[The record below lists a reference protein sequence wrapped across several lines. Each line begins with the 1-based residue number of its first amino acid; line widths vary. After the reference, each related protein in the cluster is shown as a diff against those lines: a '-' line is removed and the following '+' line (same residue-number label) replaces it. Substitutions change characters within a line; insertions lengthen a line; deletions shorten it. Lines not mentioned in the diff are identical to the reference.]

1 MEYTSRAEDFK
12 NEINKL
18 FAYDLYGSYVNCL
31 QCGHHLS
38 EAEEESLCYQ
48 TPSAGNVDWRMAVE
62 LEVIDD
68 VLEHGDFYI
77 ALRGMTLFHNEG
89 DGTFTNVTYLLGD
102 TSGAKVAG
110 DVGVVYG
117 AGFQPAWVDYDN
129 DGDSDLYVVNDIG
142 RQIQPNVLWR
152 NDGVGPD
159 GRYLY

>member
-1 MEYTSRAEDFK
+1 MAPSTMED
-12 NEINKL
+12 
-18 FAYDLYGSYVNCL
+18 YDAKRRFTGCAWGDYDRDGYVDL
-31 QCGHHLS
+31 IVVSHMG
-38 EAEEESLCYQ
+38 
-48 TPSAGNVDWRMAVE
+48 
-62 LEVIDD
+62 EVIDD

-89 DGTFTNVTYLLGD
+89 DGTFANVTYLLGD

-142 RQIQPNVLWR
+142 RQIK
-152 NDGVGPD
+152 
-159 GRYLY
+159 